1 MNTPN
6 PRPEPAWRKSSY
18 SSGGG
23 NCVEVMAFD
32 ADTVAVRDSKTPAQ
46 APLRFSSTAF
56 TTFLQVLNS
65 HTDLDS

>member
-32 ADTVAVRDSKTPAQ
+32 AETVAVRDSKDPAQ
-46 APLRFSSTAF
+46 PALRFSSTTFTAF
-56 TTFLQVLNS
+56 LRVLNS
-65 HTDLDS
+65 GTALEF

>member
-1 MNTPN
+1 MSTN

-23 NCVEVMAFD
+23 NCVEVA
-32 ADTVAVRDSKTPAQ
+32 ALGTGIVAVRDSKTPAQ
-46 APLRFSSTAF
+46 APLRFSSTTF

-65 HTDLDS
+65 HTVLDS